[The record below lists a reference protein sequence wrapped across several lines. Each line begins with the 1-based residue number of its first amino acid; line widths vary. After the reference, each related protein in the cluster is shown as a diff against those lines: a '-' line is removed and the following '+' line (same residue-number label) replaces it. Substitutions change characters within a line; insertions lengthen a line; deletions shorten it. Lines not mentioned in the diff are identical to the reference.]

1 MAARFWAL
9 LLGGQLLYAA
19 AVTAAL
25 AAGTS
30 LSGAELVPA
39 ALVVMISAPCL
50 LVAGSFVVGRVAARR
65 DGGQDPA
72 PLRGLPTALLRET
85 LAFCAATF
93 VMIAEPCRRAPREAA
108 GRAAHR
114 SPVLLI
120 HGIVC
125 NRAVWRPLLGR
136 LAAQG
141 FAPVRAVSLEPLFA
155 DIDTHTASV
164 VQVLRELQRSS
175 GGMPV
180 AIVAHSMGGLVARAA
195 LAAGGPGLVSRIV
208 TIASP
213 HHGTALARLS
223 RSAPARQMRPGSSW
237 LQALNASEHGAWPVP
252 VTSIY
257 SLHDNLVVP
266 PRSATLAGARLHEL
280 AGLGHLSL
288 LRADASLERT
298 LAALAGP

>member
-1 MAARFWAL
+1 MAARFWRF

-19 AVTAAL
+19 IVTAVLAGASPLSAAELVAAAL
-25 AAGTS
+25 AAI
-30 LSGAELVPA
+30 
-39 ALVVMISAPCL
+39 ISAPCL
-50 LVAGSFVVGRVAARR
+50 LVASSYVIGRLAARR
-65 DGGQDPA
+65 DGGDDRA
-72 PLRGLPTALLRET
+72 PLRGLLTALFRET

-93 VMIAEPCRRAPREAA
+93 ATIAEPWRRAPEGA
-108 GRAAHR
+108 GSAAHR

-125 NRAVWRPLLGR
+125 NRAVWRPLLKR
-136 LAAQG
+136 LAARG

-155 DIDTHTASV
+155 DIDSHTARV
-164 VQVLRELQRSS
+164 VRELRELQRSS

-195 LAAGGPGLVSRIV
+195 LDAAGPGLVSRIV

-213 HHGTALARLS
+213 HHGTALALLF

-237 LQALNASEHGAWPVP
+237 LQSLNASQEGHWPLP

-257 SLHDNLVVP
+257 SLHDNLVAP
-266 PRSATLAGARLHEL
+266 PRSAELPGARLHEL
-280 AGLGHLSL
+280 TGLGHLSL
-288 LRADASLERT
+288 LRADASLERA

>member
-1 MAARFWAL
+1 MAARFWRF

-19 AVTAAL
+19 IVTAAL
-25 AAGTS
+25 AAAWP
-30 LSGAELVPA
+30 LPGAELVPV
-39 ALVVMISAPCL
+39 ALGVMISAPCL
-50 LVAGSFVVGRVAARR
+50 LVAGSFLVGRVAARQ
-65 DGGQDPA
+65 DGGGDRA
-72 PLRGLPTALLRET
+72 PLRGFPTALLRET
-85 LAFCAATF
+85 LAFCVATF
-93 VMIAEPCRRAPREAA
+93 AMIAEPYRRAPREHAAA
-108 GRAAHR
+108 GAA

-136 LAAQG
+136 LAARG
-141 FAPVRAVSLEPLFA
+141 FAPVRALSLEPLFA

-164 VQVLRELQRSS
+164 LQALRELQRSS
-175 GGMPV
+175 GGVPV

-213 HHGTALARLS
+213 HHGTALARLF

-237 LQALNASEHGAWPVP
+237 LQTLNAAQEGHWPLP

-257 SLHDNLVVP
+257 SLHDNLVAP
-266 PRSATLAGARLHEL
+266 PRSAALAGARLHEL
-280 AGLGHLSL
+280 TGLGHLSL

-298 LAALAGP
+298 LAALAGR